1 MTEPRAKRAR
11 AHPAIGTRIVS
22 FGLSFSVAL
31 GILAKLVADR
41 PLATSSSAAAPT
53 VRPIVAAAPPN
64 IIVRIVHRRAR
75 STSSPATSRAVMPA
89 VQPLVRAAP
98 VSPAPQPVAAT
109 HGS

>member
-11 AHPAIGTRIVS
+11 AHPAIGARIVS

-41 PLATSSSAAAPT
+41 PQATSSSAPAPS

-64 IIVRIVHRRAR
+64 IIVRIVHRHARATT
-75 STSSPATSRAVMPA
+75 TSSSRRASWPI
-89 VQPLVRAAP
+89 VQPVLRAAP